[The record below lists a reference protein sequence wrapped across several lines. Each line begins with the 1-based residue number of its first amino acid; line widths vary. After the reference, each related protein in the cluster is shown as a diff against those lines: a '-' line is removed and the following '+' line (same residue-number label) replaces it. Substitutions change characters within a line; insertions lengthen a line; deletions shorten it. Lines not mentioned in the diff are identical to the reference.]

1 MGKLSPFCLANDGN
15 TVYVIAYAYL
25 VGPTAPTAPA
35 EPDNIILAK
44 SNRFDT
50 ISTTTSNPL
59 QDVTWTTLS
68 VVNRSSL
75 NQLRPGYTYGYSC
88 GVSAFDPKHP
98 ANFVFTLHVDLK
110 GSISNSP
117 RFSLQFWREGAS
129 TSMAIVNSRLNEDK
143 EIQDLSAK
151 DYWSSAH
158 SSNAAL
164 FPLVLDSRM
173 VKSPIAASFNNK
185 TMYVWE
191 TEPRHAIITIPTLSA
206 ASSTA
211 NELALSQPASR
222 SLWRNITLSTPDAS
236 VVQARIAVNGPLIH
250 LLRFEETLEASL
262 GNLKLI

>member
-25 VGPTAPTAPA
+25 VGPRAPTAPA

-68 VVNRSSL
+68 VVNRSTL

-98 ANFVFTLHVDLK
+98 ANFVFTLHVDQK
-110 GSISNSP
+110 GSVSNSP

-173 VKSPIAASFNNK
+173 VNGS
-185 TMYVWE
+185 TEWTQMYLNR
-191 TEPRHAIITIPTLSA
+191 TTSAIHFLTTSGHIFPDKPQ
-206 ASSTA
+206 SSWM
-211 NELALSQPASR
+211 NQVSQR
-222 SLWRNITLSTPDAS
+222 RNT
-236 VVQARIAVNGPLIH
+236 G
-250 LLRFEETLEASL
+250 
-262 GNLKLI
+262 